1 LNQTGNI
8 EKKDYSVS
16 MLQANIYALIMTA
29 PFLLIF
35 VAAYGLLWGWVTM
48 LEQWG
53 KLFNGNGSF
62 LIIYLLFLLVLLVGT
77 VFHELIHGITW
88 VLVGRKNW
96 SSIKFGFQAS
106 TLTPYC
112 HIKEPML
119 VNPYRW
125 GAVMPGIITGF
136 LPALVGLL
144 TGSPAV
150 FLIGLFFVFAAGG
163 DLLILWLIRKVEKS
177 ALVEDHPTRAGCYVL
192 ISQD

>member
-1 LNQTGNI
+1 
-8 EKKDYSVS
+8 
-16 MLQANIYALIMTA
+16 
-29 PFLLIF
+29 
-35 VAAYGLLWGWVTM
+35 
-48 LEQWG
+48 
-53 KLFNGNGSF
+53 
-62 LIIYLLFLLVLLVGT
+62 
-77 VFHELIHGITW
+77 
-88 VLVGRKNW
+88 
-96 SSIKFGFQAS
+96 
-106 TLTPYC
+106 
-112 HIKEPML
+112 ML